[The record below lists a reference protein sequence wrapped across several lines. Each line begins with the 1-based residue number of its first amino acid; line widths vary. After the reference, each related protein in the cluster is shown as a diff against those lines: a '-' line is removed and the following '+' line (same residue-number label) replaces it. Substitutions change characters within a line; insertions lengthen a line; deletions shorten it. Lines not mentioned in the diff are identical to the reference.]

1 MEIGRQA
8 KPVKPEPAVKGIK
21 HSSPAPMA
29 QQPAEPGLLAG
40 IGAWFAKLFGGGES
54 KPAEAPA
61 TNNERNGGNRGKAPQ
76 NRNRR
81 NRSQQRSQNGNSRP
95 PRQQNADD
103 AETLDNRKAQQLA
116 EKPAAEQQPNP
127 RQRRRQRKDSDVQVA
142 SAENDKLQA
151 ANQAADIP
159 ERIADD
165 TGSPAENQERGGERE
180 RNHDRGERNER
191 RSGRDRRQDNGQRN
205 GKGRGRQRNIPS
217 AQKII
222 QYLDIPLQAELVK
235 SAADVVLGLYTEA
248 PASMPQPDE
257 ADINKPLVITIPEMA
272 DEADAPTFVFA
283 EENTTE
289 ADETV
294 NPAAVASPVAETARE
309 EAVVVET
316 VAVEASSVETQ
327 AAPVDDSIAAAA
339 QAVETAASAVAQPAP
354 QQTAVEPAAADLGG
368 LVLVQ
373 TDPAALTA
381 VQPEPEQPKGL
392 RRADVAPAAPAAVPK
407 PQQLQQVET
416 HRS

>member
-1 MEIGRQA
+1 MRA
-8 KPVKPEPAVKGIK
+8 RAR
-21 HSSPAPMA
+21 
-29 QQPAEPGLLAG
+29 
-40 IGAWFAKLFGGGES
+40 
-54 KPAEAPA
+54 
-61 TNNERNGGNRGKAPQ
+61 NNE
-76 NRNRR
+76 
-81 NRSQQRSQNGNSRP
+81 
-95 PRQQNADD
+95 
-103 AETLDNRKAQQLA
+103 
-116 EKPAAEQQPNP
+116 
-127 RQRRRQRKDSDVQVA
+127 
-142 SAENDKLQA
+142 
-151 ANQAADIP
+151 
-159 ERIADD
+159 
-165 TGSPAENQERGGERE
+165 
-180 RNHDRGERNER
+180 RGERNER

-257 ADINKPLVITIPEMA
+257 ADINKPLVITIPEVA

-283 EENTTE
+283 EENTAE
-289 ADETV
+289 AAETV
-294 NPAAVASPVAETARE
+294 NQTAVASPVAETTRE

-316 VAVEASSVETQ
+316 VAVETSSAEAQ

-354 QQTAVEPAAADLGG
+354 QQTAAEPAAADLGG

-392 RRADVAPAAPAAVPK
+392 RRADVAPAAPAAVPE

>member
-1 MEIGRQA
+1 M
-8 KPVKPEPAVKGIK
+8 V
-21 HSSPAPMA
+21 

-40 IGAWFAKLFGGGES
+40 IGAWFAKLFGGGET

-61 TNNERNGGNRGKAPQ
+61 ANNGRNGGNRGKAPQ

-81 NRSQQRSQNGNSRP
+81 NRSQQRGQNGNSRP

-103 AETLDNRKAQQLA
+103 AETLDNRTPQQLV
-116 EKPAAEQQPNP
+116 EKSAAEQQPNP
-127 RQRRRQRKDSDVQVA
+127 RQRRRQRKDSDIQVA

-151 ANQAADIP
+151 GSQAADIP

-165 TGSPAENQERGGERE
+165 TGSPAENQERGSERGDRE
-180 RNHDRGERNER
+180 RNNERGERNER

-235 SAADVVLGLYTEA
+235 SAADVVLGLHTES
-248 PASMPQPDE
+248 PATMPQPNE
-257 ADINKPLVITIPEMA
+257 ADINKPLVITIPEVA

-283 EENTTE
+283 EENTAE
-289 ADETV
+289 AAETV
-294 NPAAVASPVAETARE
+294 NQTAVASPVAETTRE

-327 AAPVDDSIAAAA
+327 AAPEAASADDSIAAAA
-339 QAVETAASAVAQPAP
+339 QAVETATTAVAQPVP
-354 QQTAVEPAAADLGG
+354 QQTAAEPAAADLGG

-373 TDPAALTA
+373 TDPAALSA

-392 RRADVAPAAPAAVPK
+392 RRADVAPAAPTAVPE

>member
-1 MEIGRQA
+1 M
-8 KPVKPEPAVKGIK
+8 V
-21 HSSPAPMA
+21 
-29 QQPAEPGLLAG
+29 QQPTEPGLLAG
-40 IGAWFAKLFGGGES
+40 IGAWFAKLFGGGET
-54 KPAEAPA
+54 KPAEAPTA
-61 TNNERNGGNRGKAPQ
+61 NNSRNGGNRGKAPQ

-103 AETLDNRKAQQLA
+103 TETLDNRAPQQLA
-116 EKPAAEQQPNP
+116 EKSAAEQQQPNP

-165 TGSPAENQERGGERE
+165 TGSPAENQERGSERE
-180 RNHDRGERNER
+180 RNNERGERNER
-191 RSGRDRRQDNGQRN
+191 RSSRDRRQDNGQRN

-235 SAADVVLGLYTEA
+235 SASDVVLGLHTEA
-248 PASMPQPDE
+248 PAPVPQPDE
-257 ADINKPLVITIPEMA
+257 ADINKPLVITIPEVA

-283 EENTTE
+283 EENTAE
-289 ADETV
+289 AAETV
-294 NPAAVASPVAETARE
+294 NQTAVASPVAETTRE

-327 AAPVDDSIAAAA
+327 AAPEAASADDSIAAAA
-339 QAVETAASAVAQPAP
+339 QAVETATTAVAQPVP
-354 QQTAVEPAAADLGG
+354 QQTAAEPAAADLGG

-373 TDPAALTA
+373 TDPAALSA

-392 RRADVAPAAPAAVPK
+392 RRADVAPAAPTAVPE